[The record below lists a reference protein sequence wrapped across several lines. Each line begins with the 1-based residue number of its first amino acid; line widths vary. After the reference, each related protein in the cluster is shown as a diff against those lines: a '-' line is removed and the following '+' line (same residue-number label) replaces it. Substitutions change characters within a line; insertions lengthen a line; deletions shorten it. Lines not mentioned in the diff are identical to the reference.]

1 MTKTLNF
8 PLISWLQSI
17 TLVPIELGTRKLLI
31 RLINLYQTHISP
43 RKGYS
48 CAYRILHQDESCSCY
63 VKNSLLETDLMT
75 AISRSRRRFR
85 DCHEAAKILQN
96 INNTCQDAQPILSVQ
111 YSQKPFKHY
120 PRRTFL
126 SYSISGFLV
135 SFCSDEDNQAQCC
148 SFCSRS
154 ICGLVFSPSQEDP
167 DIEEQDCDVE
177 TEEDCV
183 EEEIEEV
190 EER

>member
-17 TLVPIELGTRKLLI
+17 TLAPLERRSRSFLVALI
-31 RLINLYQTHISP
+31 DLYQTYISP

-48 CAYRILHQDESCSCY
+48 CAYRILHQGESCSCY
-63 VKNSLLETDLMT
+63 VKNSLLETDLMS
-75 AISRSRRRFR
+75 AISRSRQRFR
-85 DCHEAAKILQN
+85 DCHEAAKILKTSN
-96 INNTCQDAQPILSVQ
+96 KTCQDIQPQISVQ
-111 YSQKPFKHY
+111 YGQKPFKQY

-148 SFCSRS
+148 SSCSQS
-154 ICGLVFSPSQEDP
+154 ICNMVFSSSQEEP
-167 DIEEQDCDVE
+167 DLDCDVE
-177 TEEDCV
+177 TEEDCL

-190 EER
+190 EE